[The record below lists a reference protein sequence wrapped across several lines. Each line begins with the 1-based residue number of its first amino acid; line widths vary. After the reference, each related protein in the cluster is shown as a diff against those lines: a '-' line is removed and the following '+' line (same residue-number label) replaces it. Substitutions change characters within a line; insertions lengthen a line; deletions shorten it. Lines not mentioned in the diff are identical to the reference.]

1 MYVSCQNGHY
11 DVAELL
17 IRYGASLE
25 AKYKGFYTPLYIAAQ
40 KGHLKILKLLI
51 EQGAD
56 IEQKW

>member
-1 MYVSCQNGHY
+1 LYVACQNGHY
-11 DVAELL
+11 DVVEWL
-17 IRYGASLE
+17 IRCGASLE

-51 EQGAD
+51 ENGAD